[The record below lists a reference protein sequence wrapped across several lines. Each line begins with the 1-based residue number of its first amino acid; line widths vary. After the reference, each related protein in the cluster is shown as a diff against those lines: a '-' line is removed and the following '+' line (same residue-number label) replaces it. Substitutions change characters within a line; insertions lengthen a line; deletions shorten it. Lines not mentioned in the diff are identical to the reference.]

1 MRIAY
6 LALIEID
13 VANACLVHTR
23 EIAEG
28 LAALGHEVTVILP
41 RPLRMQAWQGVRHVW
56 VRWWG
61 FDRRRQWAFFVESAW
76 RLWRLHRRRG
86 FDLLYVREMA
96 RHPFLPGLVRLFRL
110 PLFVEVNGW
119 VLDDLRLLGA
129 PRRELRAAERSQ
141 RNLFTAAVGILA
153 STVGNAEKIVMDYG
167 IPRQRVHV
175 QELGTNTAHFTPG
188 DRQRV
193 RTDLGLPLDGQII
206 LFAGSF
212 HPHHDLSTL
221 VSAFAQ
227 LVDRGFEKVLLL
239 LVGHGHQW
247 ELIQR
252 SVASSGITGR
262 VLMPGFRRYEEVW
275 LDFQAADI
283 GVVPLT
289 ATNITQRNGAVTA
302 KLWDYMAA
310 GLPVVVTDFPHT
322 PSASLLVAKAYVV
335 PPEDPNAMAGAFA
348 DLLGNVD
355 KRDRLAQAGLNYV
368 RQHRTWRQAA
378 LETADFIA
386 KRLQETA

>member
-6 LALIEID
+6 LALVEID

-61 FDRRRQWAFFVESAW
+61 FDRRRQWAFSVESPW
-76 RLWRLHRRRG
+76 RLWRLHRRRR

-96 RHPFLPGLVRLFRL
+96 RHPFLLGLVGWLRL

-129 PRRELRAAERSQ
+129 SRRELRAAERSQ

-153 STVGNAEKIVMDYG
+153 STVGNGEKIVMDYG

-175 QELGTNTAHFTPG
+175 QELGTNTAHFRPG

-193 RTDLGLPLDGQII
+193 RTDLGLPLNGEII

-212 HPHHDLSTL
+212 HPHHDLTTL
-221 VSAFAQ
+221 VGAFAQ
-227 LVDRGFEKVLLL
+227 LVAHGCETVRLL

-247 ELIQR
+247 EAIRR
-252 SVASSGITGR
+252 SLASWEITER
-262 VLMPGFRRYEEVW
+262 VITLGFRPYEEIPFY
-275 LDFQAADI
+275 FQAADI

-289 ATNITQRNGAVTA
+289 AAKIRRQNGAFAA

-310 GLPVVVTDFPHT
+310 GLPVVVTDLPDT
-322 PSASLLVAKAYVV
+322 PSACLLADKAYVV
-335 PPEDPNAMAGAFA
+335 PPEDPNAMARAFA

-355 KRDRLAQAGLNYV
+355 KRGQLAQAGLNYV

-378 LETADFIA
+378 AETADFIG
-386 KRLQETA
+386 KRLKETS